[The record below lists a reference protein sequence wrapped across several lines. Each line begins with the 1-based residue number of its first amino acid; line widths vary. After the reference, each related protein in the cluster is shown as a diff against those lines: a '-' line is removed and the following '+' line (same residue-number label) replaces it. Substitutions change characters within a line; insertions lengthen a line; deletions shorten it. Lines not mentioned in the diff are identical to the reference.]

1 MTQPMTQSATLKDT
15 DQTGYQLV
23 RNYWHSFLSDAV
35 TTKADTPYC
44 CTETETALCD

>member
-1 MTQPMTQSATLKDT
+1 MTQSATLKDT

-35 TTKADTPYC
+35 TTKDTPYR
-44 CTETETALCD
+44 LLH